1 MAVTKVRSKQ
11 QFEVTADV
19 SFASSYKATNLLDPT
34 NPQDAATKAY
44 VDANSAG
51 LDVKLSGRAATT
63 GVESYTISGGAVTQ
77 ITGLVIDGVTLT
89 TGNRLLV
96 KNAPAATGSGNTTN
110 TTQPA
115 NGIYEVTGTS
125 GGNLQV
131 ARAADAN
138 ASAEVHGGL
147 FLFVTEGT
155 DNADAGFV
163 LITNDPI
170 TLNTTAL
177 QFTQFS
183 GAGQITAGDG
193 LTKTGNTLNVGGT
206 ADRITVNADTVDI
219 ASTYVGQTSIVT
231 LGTITTGTWSA
242 NTIGVDRGGTGRT
255 SHTAY
260 MPLVGGTTST
270 GAQQSVSA
278 GTTSGQA
285 LLYQGANA
293 VPTFGAINLAGGSN
307 IVTGSLPIANGGTGV
322 TGTPTNGQL
331 LIGNG
336 TGYTQAALTAGTG
349 IAITNGA
356 GSITIAVT
364 GVLTSASF
372 VVREIPSGTVNGSNV
387 TFTLANTPTAGTESV
402 YVNGVLQNVGSG
414 NDYTISG
421 ATITFQSGAIPQT
434 GDVIL
439 VSYLK

>member
-1 MAVTKVRSKQ
+1 MATTKVSTKQ
-11 QFEVTADV
+11 QLVVTANLD
-19 SFASSYKATNLLDPT
+19 FANYKGTNLLDPT

-51 LDVKLSGRAATT
+51 LDVKLSARAATT
-63 GVESYTISGGAVTQ
+63 GVESYTISSGAVTQ

-89 TGNRLLV
+89 TGNRLLI
-96 KNAPAATGSGNTTN
+96 KNAPATTGTGNTTN
-110 TTQPA
+110 TNNAP
-115 NGIYEVTGTS
+115 NGIYEVTGTAGS
-125 GGNLQV
+125 NLQV

-138 ASAEVHGGL
+138 ANAEVHAGM

-155 DNADAGFV
+155 DNGDAGFV
-163 LITNDPI
+163 LVTNDPI
-170 TLNTTAL
+170 TLNTTTL

-183 GAGQITAGDG
+183 GAGQITAGNG

-231 LGTITTGTWSA
+231 LGTVSTGTWSA
-242 NTIGVDRGGTGRT
+242 NTIAVDRGGTGRT

-278 GTTSGQA
+278 GSTSGQA
-285 LLYQGANA
+285 LLYQGASA
-293 VPTFGAINLAGGSN
+293 VPVFGAINLAGGTN
-307 IVTGSLPIANGGTGV
+307 IVSGTLPIASGGTGL

-356 GSITIAVT
+356 GSITVAVT
-364 GVLTSASF
+364 GVLTSSSF
-372 VVREIPSGTVNGSNV
+372 VVREIPSGTINGTNP
-387 TFTLANTPTAGTESV
+387 TFTLAATPTAGTETI

-421 ATITFQSGAIPQT
+421 ATITFQTGAIPQT

-439 VSYLK
+439 ACYLK